1 MLSSLRRTI
10 ARGRYTRGAADL
22 ARPAYRALRTQWL
35 RLRYPRGGFV
45 SGNGVNVFVDFQ
57 SPTYAWYDADAPNLA
72 FDKRVIASLIEQS
85 EGNVFFDVGAH
96 YGFYA
101 AFLAQALSTRAGA
114 RVIAFEPDA
123 KSFACLEQ
131 TVAASRG
138 SVDVTAMRMAV
149 GDFDGDVTLHRAAG
163 AACAHTYSDV
173 SSSSFDTAPIRR
185 LDTLATELLRDG
197 DRIAFM
203 KVDID
208 GAEPSLLRGATATL
222 EQHRPLVFMEFG
234 PPGLRAAGADPREL
248 FTRLCAAFHTYWV
261 IFDRGVVRAVTAAD
275 YGELEQ
281 HVGDRV
287 TDLVLSHRP
296 LSFPNFA

>member
-1 MLSSLRRTI
+1 
-10 ARGRYTRGAADL
+10 
-22 ARPAYRALRTQWL
+22 
-35 RLRYPRGGFV
+35 
-45 SGNGVNVFVDFQ
+45 
-57 SPTYAWYDADAPNLA
+57 

-85 EGNVFFDVGAH
+85 EGNVFLDVGAH

-101 AFLAQALSTRAGA
+101 AFLAQALSRRAGA
-114 RVIAFEPDA
+114 RVLAFEPDA
-123 KSFACLEQ
+123 KSFACLER

-138 SVDVTAMRMAV
+138 SVDVAAVRMAV
-149 GDFDGDVTLHRAAG
+149 GDFDGNVTLHRAAG
-163 AACAHTYSDV
+163 AACAHTYSDA

-185 LDTLATELLRDG
+185 LDTLAQELLRDG

-208 GAEPSLLRGATATL
+208 GAEPSLLRGAARTL

-248 FTRLCAAFHTYWV
+248 FTRLCTEFHTYWV
-261 IFDRGVVRAVTAAD
+261 IFDRGAVRAVTAAD
-275 YGELEQ
+275 YDELEQ

-287 TDLVLSHRP
+287 TDLVLSRRP
-296 LSFPNFA
+296 LSFPDFA